1 MRQGGIDPLQ
11 LTTVG
16 SYGNQHSSMCVCVCV
31 YIYITST
38 CGGSTARE

>member
-16 SYGNQHSSMCVCVCV
+16 SYGNQHSSMCVCV